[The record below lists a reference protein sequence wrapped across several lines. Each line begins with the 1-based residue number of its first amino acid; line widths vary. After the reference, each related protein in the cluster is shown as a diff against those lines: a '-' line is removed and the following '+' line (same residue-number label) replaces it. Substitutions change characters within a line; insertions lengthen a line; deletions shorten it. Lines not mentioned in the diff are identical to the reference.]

1 MHIIPVFLNVY
12 LKLVPHCTFYSTARN
27 LYSFTLFPQA
37 VECLQSAIRHN
48 RHDTSFVQ
56 LAKVYLYQEDI
67 SSAIEVYKQAVE

>member
-1 MHIIPVFLNVY
+1 MFAKNYGKSDTPSFWQ
-12 LKLVPHCTFYSTARN
+12 TRN